1 MSSVKAYSPMPALDA
16 RRTRQYNKIER
27 SIYLQDGVM
36 PKVTEAHSA
45 ARRQQIIDAAYRC
58 FARKGF
64 HQATM
69 RDIYDEAGLSP
80 GAVYHYFPSKDAII
94 QASFEF
100 DYQRSLAL
108 FEAATASEH
117 PLDALIELIGFFF
130 RGLESAAELGA
141 GRVNVQ
147 GWGEALVN
155 PPLRATLQR
164 VREQYLT
171 TLAEIVRRAQAHEQ
185 LDPSLDPHAFGRIL
199 LSLYYGLELQK
210 ASDPGVDI
218 AAYGATVV
226 ALLRAATPRR

>member
-1 MSSVKAYSPMPALDA
+1 
-16 RRTRQYNKIER
+16 
-27 SIYLQDGVM
+27 M

-64 HQATM
+64 HQASM
-69 RDIYDEAGLSP
+69 RDIYEEARLSP

-100 DYQRSLAL
+100 DEQRSLDL
-108 FEAATASEH
+108 FAAATASDD
-117 PLDALIELIGFFF
+117 PLKALRELIAFFF
-130 RGLESAAELGA
+130 RGLDSAAELGA

-155 PPLRATLQR
+155 PPLRETLQR
-164 VREQYLT
+164 VMEQYLAA
-171 TLAEIVRRAQAHEQ
+171 LADITRRAQARGQ
-185 LDPSLDPHAFGRIL
+185 LDPSLDPQALSRIL

-210 ASDPGVDI
+210 ALNSDVDI
-218 AAYGATVV
+218 PAYAAAVA
-226 ALLRAATPRR
+226 ALLRAATPSQ

>member
-1 MSSVKAYSPMPALDA
+1 
-16 RRTRQYNKIER
+16 
-27 SIYLQDGVM
+27 M

-58 FARKGF
+58 FAGKGF

-69 RDIYDEAGLSP
+69 RDIYEEAKLSP

-100 DYQRSLAL
+100 DYQRSMAL
-108 FEAATASEH
+108 LEAATASDD
-117 PLDALIELIGFFF
+117 PLNALTELITFFF
-130 RGLESAAELGA
+130 RGLEGAAELGA

-155 PPLRATLQR
+155 PPLRESLQR
-164 VREQYLT
+164 VMAQYLAA
-171 TLAEIVRRAQAHEQ
+171 LSQLVRRAQAIGQ
-185 LDPSLDPHAFGRIL
+185 LDPSFDPQALGRIL

-210 ASDPGVDI
+210 ALDPAVDI
-218 AAYGATVV
+218 AAYAAAVA
-226 ALLRAATPRR
+226 ALLRAATPNR

>member
-1 MSSVKAYSPMPALDA
+1 
-16 RRTRQYNKIER
+16 
-27 SIYLQDGVM
+27 M

-69 RDIYDEAGLSP
+69 RDIYEEAKLSP

-108 FEAATASEH
+108 FEAATASDD
-117 PLDALIELIGFFF
+117 PLNALTELIAFFF
-130 RGLESAAELGA
+130 RGLEGAAELGA
-141 GRVNVQ
+141 DRVNVQ
-147 GWGEALVN
+147 GWGEALIN
-155 PPLRATLQR
+155 PPLRESIQR
-164 VREQYLT
+164 VMTQYLAA
-171 TLAEIVRRAQAHEQ
+171 LSQIVRQAQAIEQ
-185 LDPSLDPHAFGRIL
+185 IDPSLDPQALGRIL

-210 ASDPGVDI
+210 ALDPQI
-218 AAYGATVV
+218 AIAPYAAAIA
-226 ALLRAATPRR
+226 ALLRSASPRI

>member
-1 MSSVKAYSPMPALDA
+1 
-16 RRTRQYNKIER
+16 
-27 SIYLQDGVM
+27 M

-58 FARKGF
+58 FARRGF

-69 RDIYDEAGLSP
+69 RDIYEEARLSP

-100 DYQRSLAL
+100 DYERSLAL
-108 FEAATASEH
+108 FAAATASED
-117 PLDALIELIGFFF
+117 PLNALTELIAFFF
-130 RGLESAAELGA
+130 GGLESAAALGA

-155 PPLRATLQR
+155 PPLRETIQR
-164 VREQYLT
+164 VMAHYLDALT
-171 TLAEIVRRAQAHEQ
+171 QIVRRAQAAGQ
-185 LDPSLDPHAFGRIL
+185 LDPSFDPHTLSRIV

-210 ASDPGVDI
+210 ALDSTVEV
-218 AAYGATVV
+218 AAYAAAVTG
-226 ALLRAATPRR
+226 LLRSARRAG

>member
-1 MSSVKAYSPMPALDA
+1 
-16 RRTRQYNKIER
+16 
-27 SIYLQDGVM
+27 M

-69 RDIYDEAGLSP
+69 RDIYAEAELSP
-80 GAVYHYFPSKDAII
+80 GAVYHYFDSKDAII

-100 DYQRSLAL
+100 DYQRSLDL
-108 FEAATASEH
+108 FEAAKVSDD
-117 PLDALIELIGFFF
+117 PLKALHQLFDFFF
-130 RGLESAAELGA
+130 RGLEGAAALGA

-155 PPLRATLQR
+155 PPLLESLRR
-164 VREQYLT
+164 VLDGYLDG
-171 TLAEIVRRAQAHEQ
+171 LSQIIARAQELGQ
-185 LDPSLDPHAFGRIL
+185 LDRSLDPRSIGRMV

-210 ASDPGVDI
+210 ALDNEVRVDTYI
-218 AAYGATVV
+218 AAIKELFPSASQQT
-226 ALLRAATPRR
+226 